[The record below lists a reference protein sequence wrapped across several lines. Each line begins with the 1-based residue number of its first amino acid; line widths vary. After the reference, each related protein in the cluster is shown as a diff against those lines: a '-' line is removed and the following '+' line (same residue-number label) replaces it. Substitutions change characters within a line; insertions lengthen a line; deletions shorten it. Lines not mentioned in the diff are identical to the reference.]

1 MVWICGAATCIGC
14 DTRPCIPPMQVS
26 SIDFYAASQACR
38 PDLQPAHIQTW
49 ATLVTMSPADQHKSE
64 TIQPQVDSMNDEPG
78 LDGSTVAVDDGTAA
92 DRADMFRLGK
102 TQELRRNFRFLT
114 IFGFSMILMCTW
126 EGYLSMATVG
136 LVNGGTAGTIWMFF
150 ICWTGFLFIN
160 TSMAEMA
167 SM

>member
-1 MVWICGAATCIGC
+1 
-14 DTRPCIPPMQVS
+14 
-26 SIDFYAASQACR
+26 
-38 PDLQPAHIQTW
+38 
-49 ATLVTMSPADQHKSE
+49 MSPADQHRKESLRPRTSPVHE
-64 TIQPQVDSMNDEPG
+64 ESGP
-78 LDGSTVAVDDGTAA
+78 AVDTHDATAA

-136 LVNGGTAGTIWMFF
+136 LVNGGTAGTIWVFLV
-150 ICWTGFLFIN
+150 CWVGFLLIN